1 MKCFKKFCFVD
12 NTAKNLAEELFGTT
26 VDELREID
34 ANNEKS
40 DDDDDD
46 EEIDF
51 NLVAKK
57 VVNHSINELI
67 EAESLLLA
75 SDDAEIN
82 WERNTCDIMEA
93 FDEKEKAESEGERE
107 DATDDYSTDTLI
119 SSFPTALNHV
129 IYLKQ
134 FLMNKGFTDVVE
146 DLLKVERKLENEFVK
161 QQQRAT
167 QTSITNFFGL
177 S

>member
-1 MKCFKKFCFVD
+1 M
-12 NTAKNLAEELFGTT
+12 TT
-26 VDELREID
+26 TKYISTWLQR
-34 ANNEKS
+34 KS
-40 DDDDDD
+40 
-46 EEIDF
+46 F
-51 NLVAKK
+51 
-57 VVNHSINELI
+57 NHSISELI
-67 EAESLLLA
+67 EAESLLKT

-82 WERNTCDIMEA
+82 WEANACDIIKALE
-93 FDEKEKAESEGERE
+93 EKEKAELEEERD

-129 IYLKQ
+129 IYIKQ

-146 DLLKVERKLENEFVK
+146 DLLKVERKLEKEFVK

>member
-1 MKCFKKFCFVD
+1 M
-12 NTAKNLAEELFGTT
+12 
-26 VDELREID
+26 
-34 ANNEKS
+34 
-40 DDDDDD
+40 
-46 EEIDF
+46 
-51 NLVAKK
+51 
-57 VVNHSINELI
+57 I
-67 EAESLLLA
+67 EAESLLKT

-82 WERNTCDIMEA
+82 WEANACDIIKALE
-93 FDEKEKAESEGERE
+93 DTGKAESEEERD

-134 FLMNKGFTDVVE
+134 FLMNKGITDVVE